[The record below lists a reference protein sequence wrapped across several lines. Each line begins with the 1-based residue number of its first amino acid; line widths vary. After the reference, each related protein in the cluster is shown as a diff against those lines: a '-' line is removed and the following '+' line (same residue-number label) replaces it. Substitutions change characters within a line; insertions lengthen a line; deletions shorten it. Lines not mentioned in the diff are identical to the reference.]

1 MNQALANNPWLIFW
15 LFMTTVVAAVT
26 IACTAIVFITDYLR
40 NTYHAAID
48 ASLKQSM
55 IERGMSAADIKT
67 VLEAHFDGETKRL
80 ELENQGVRVGLG
92 RFQIEVG
99 TPKNGA
105 EDKHAAHA

>member
-1 MNQALANNPWLIFW
+1 MNQALASNAPWLIVCG
-15 LFMTTVVAAVT
+15 LAAGV
-26 IACTAIVFITDYLR
+26 IVACTAIVFITEYLKT
-40 NTYHAAID
+40 TYHAAID

-55 IERGMSAADIKT
+55 IERGMSAEDIKT
-67 VLEAHFDGETKRL
+67 VLEARFDGETKRL

-105 EDKHAAHA
+105 EDKHTAHA

>member
-1 MNQALANNPWLIFW
+1 MDQVMASNAPWLI
-15 LFMTTVVAAVT
+15 VCVIVAGV
-26 IACTAIVFITDYLR
+26 IVSCTAIVFITDYLR
-40 NTYHAAID
+40 TTYHAAID

-67 VLEAHFDGETKRL
+67 VLEARFDGETKRL